1 MPLFP
6 SRFKT
11 FPSLPLL
18 GFQSYGDMGGVEG
31 GGDDG
36 CGCVCVCVC
45 VCVGVCVCVY
55 MCILSISLC
64 DPTAL

>member
-36 CGCVCVCVC
+36 CGGGCVCVCVYVCVCVC
-45 VCVGVCVCVY
+45 VHVHTQY
-55 MCILSISLC
+55 ISL
-64 DPTAL
+64 